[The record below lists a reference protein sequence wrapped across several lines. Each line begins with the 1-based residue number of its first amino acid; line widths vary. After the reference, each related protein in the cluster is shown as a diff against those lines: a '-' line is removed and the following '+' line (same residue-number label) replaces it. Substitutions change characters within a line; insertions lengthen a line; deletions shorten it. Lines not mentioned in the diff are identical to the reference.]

1 MTTDEEG
8 MFFRFG
14 SAIAL
19 VVLISLVGI
28 GLEKRNLELRR
39 ALSQQHYRMDALRDA
54 HVRLRLETQL
64 LGAPVRMIDSLESG
78 ELEVTRP
85 ERPVETE
92 DRRMPLLLWR

>member
-1 MTTDEEG
+1 

-14 SAIAL
+14 SALVL

-39 ALSQQHYRMDALRDA
+39 AVSQQHYRMDALRDA
-54 HVRLRLETQL
+54 QAQLRLQTQF

-78 ELEVTRP
+78 RLELTRP
-85 ERPVETE
+85 EKPDRPDEQ
-92 DRRMPLLLWR
+92 RMPLLHWR